1 MTRPTA
7 VKGPGLPA
15 AGRGLAQLPDPRL
28 PGLDA
33 FRGLLALAV
42 AAYHL
47 SVWWGV
53 WPSGSFM
60 NMAFARLGNYG
71 VSAFFLLSGFLLA
84 RQSPWASIA
93 REGLGRY
100 ALRRWLRLAPLFYLA
115 VFLNLVF
122 RLGMGPEGSPRMIA
136 ENLTLVFGA
145 IHPNHALVTGG
156 WYVGLVSLAF
166 AAWPAV
172 AWLRS
177 RLGWG
182 VIVALATGLLLWS
195 LPWSLQRVPG
205 SDLAN
210 RFHTYVQP
218 GNQLLLLGLGALLAE
233 LHARIPRRLRFAAT
247 AALALPLLAV
257 LLWPTP
263 RFYDHFDVLMGA
275 VRYKYILV
283 VTGLLLLAA
292 LQGRT
297 PGWSG
302 RILGKVGAWSY
313 GIYLLHPFGHRLLV
327 GLGLG
332 SGNPWIP
339 FLLSMA
345 LAVGF
350 GALAHRFLEE
360 PLGRLGS
367 KRRAS

>member
-1 MTRPTA
+1 MTVPS
-7 VKGPGLPA
+7 GS
-15 AGRGLAQLPDPRL
+15 RL

-33 FRGLLALAV
+33 FRGLLALMV

-47 SVWWGV
+47 SVWWDV

-71 VSAFFLLSGFLLA
+71 VLAFFLLSGFLLA

-100 ALRRWLRLAPLFYLA
+100 ALRRWLRLAPLFYFA
-115 VFLNLVF
+115 VGLNLVF
-122 RLGMGPEGSPRMIA
+122 GLGMGPQPSFRMVA
-136 ENLTLVFGA
+136 ENVGLVFGV

-156 WYVGLVSLAF
+156 WYVGLVALAF

-182 VIVALATGLLLWS
+182 VIFALASGLALWS
-195 LPWSLQRVPG
+195 LPWTLQRVPG

-210 RFHTYVQP
+210 RFHAYVQP

-233 LHARIPRRLRFAAT
+233 LHARIPWRLRFAAT
-247 AALALPLLAV
+247 AAMAIPLLAI
-257 LLWPTP
+257 LLWPIP

-275 VRYKYILV
+275 VRYKYLLV
-283 VTGLLLLAA
+283 VAGLLLLAA
-292 LQGRT
+292 LQGGT
-297 PGWSG
+297 PGWLG
-302 RILGKVGAWSY
+302 RLLGKVGDWSY
-313 GIYLLHPFGHRLLV
+313 GIYLLHPFGHRLLLW
-327 GLGLG
+327 LGLG
-332 SGNPWIP
+332 SGSPWIP
-339 FLLSMA
+339 FVLSMA
-345 LAVGF
+345 LAVAF
-350 GALAHRFLEE
+350 GALAHRFVEE

-367 KRRAS
+367 KKRAA